1 MSNISSFPTAIPD
14 GDDLILGS
22 QIDVA
27 GIPSTKNFTVQSI
40 VDLAP
45 GGGGGGSYLPLAGG
59 TMTGNTIHNDNVK
72 SVYGTGNDLQIYNS
86 GNNSYIQN
94 IGGAVGDLFIDNLV
108 DDKDIILRS
117 DNGAGSITNYIVCD
131 GSNGSVSL
139 NHYGNLKLETTTSGV
154 GVTGDISAV
163 GGSFTGLVTM
173 TNRLDLNDAFDNTF
187 IGSSVGVNNTTGG
200 ANVSAGYNAL
210 SSNTTG
216 SQNVAIGYTSLEKNT
231 EGNYNTAVGLQSLK
245 LNTTGTFNLAVGY
258 QSLTKNISGDYNSAL
273 GHTSLYNNT
282 TGTFNVGIGS
292 SSLINNTTGNYNIG
306 LGRQSLQANT
316 SGSNN
321 IGIGYNSFHTN
332 TTGTL
337 NIGIGYRAGSYIT
350 DGSTS
355 NDASTY
361 SVFLG
366 VDSMA
371 NSTGETNQIVIGYQ
385 TTGNGSN
392 TVTLGNTDIVNTYL
406 NGAVTSSGSITAN
419 GTLLTGAPDLTSYLL
434 NTTDTFTGDLTLTGK
449 LVLGDA
455 LDNNFIGE
463 GSGRVNTTGDKN
475 VALGYQSL
483 YYSTTGAN
491 NVASGYQS
499 LHFNTTGS
507 LNIGIGYRAGSF
519 ITGGSSFNEASS
531 NSIFIGSDTKANADG
546 QTNQIVIGTD
556 AIGAGSNTV
565 TLGNDNITNTY
576 LKGDVTV
583 AGNLIGGLPYTSLVQ
598 LLNQTG
604 TAAPVATEVYNNTG
618 QTFTWSYVSNGIY
631 RITATGTP
639 FAIGKTVVL
648 LNSGNNGSGVWYDP
662 RWSRISDTI
671 IEVTSTDNSITN
683 GSFEIKIYN

>member
-40 VDLAP
+40 VDLVP

-94 IGGAVGDLFIDNLV
+94 ISGAVGDLFIDNLV

-139 NHYGNLKLETTTSGV
+139 NHYGNLKLETTTNGIAVTGTIQQLTDPSAAQDAATKNYVDNAVSGV
-154 GVTGDISAV
+154 DLTSYLLNTTDTFTGTLTLTGKLALGDASNNNLIG
-163 GGSFTGLVTM
+163 GGS
-173 TNRLDLNDAFDNTF
+173 
-187 IGSSVGVNNTTGG
+187 G
-200 ANVSAGYNAL
+200 AGI
-210 SSNTTG
+210 TTG
-216 SQNVAIGYTSLEKNT
+216 SN
-231 EGNYNTAVGLQSLK
+231 
-245 LNTTGTFNLAVGY
+245 
-258 QSLTKNISGDYNSAL
+258 
-273 GHTSLYNNT
+273 
-282 TGTFNVGIGS
+282 
-292 SSLINNTTGNYNIG
+292 NIG
-306 LGRQSLQANT
+306 LGVQSLQANT

-321 IGIGYNSFHTN
+321 IGIGYNSFNKN

-350 DGSTS
+350 GGSTS
-355 NDASTY
+355 NDGSTY

-371 NSTGETNQIVIGYQ
+371 NSIGETNQIVIGYE
-385 TTGNGSN
+385 TVGN
-392 TVTLGNTDIVNTYL
+392 
-406 NGAVTSSGSITAN
+406 
-419 GTLLTGAPDLTSYLL
+419 
-434 NTTDTFTGDLTLTGK
+434 
-449 LVLGDA
+449 
-455 LDNNFIGE
+455 
-463 GSGRVNTTGDKN
+463 
-475 VALGYQSL
+475 
-483 YYSTTGAN
+483 
-491 NVASGYQS
+491 
-499 LHFNTTGS
+499 
-507 LNIGIGYRAGSF
+507 
-519 ITGGSSFNEASS
+519 
-531 NSIFIGSDTKANADG
+531 
-546 QTNQIVIGTD
+546 
-556 AIGAGSNTV
+556 GSNTV

-604 TAAPVATEVYNNTG
+604 TNAPVATEVYNNTG
-618 QTFTWSYVSNGIY
+618 QTFTWSYVSTAVY
-631 RITATGTP
+631 RVTSTGTP
-639 FAIGKTVVL
+639 FTIGKTIVF
-648 LNSGNNGSGVWYDP
+648 LNLGSQPPGSLYDIS
-662 RWSRISDTI
+662 WERISDTTIEISAQSGAI
-671 IEVTSTDNSITN
+671 IN